1 MVGETANRLLRSAD
15 TVSARASIL
24 VYCPLPAATA
34 TGVPSCEGSCAAS
47 RRRALR
53 RLLGR
58 VCALAVLLSAYY
70 LGNWTS
76 LQTLQCCAA
85 YAGAHVLMPS
95 ATLLRDGPYITVNGI
110 LYFFSPD
117 CTYLGS

>member
-1 MVGETANRLLRSAD
+1 MQVASALDVAVLPAIPPITRLAVHGGAMVGETANRLLRSAD

-58 VCALAVLLSAYY
+58 VCALAVLLSA
-70 LGNWTS
+70 
-76 LQTLQCCAA
+76 
-85 YAGAHVLMPS
+85 
-95 ATLLRDGPYITVNGI
+95 
-110 LYFFSPD
+110 
-117 CTYLGS
+117 